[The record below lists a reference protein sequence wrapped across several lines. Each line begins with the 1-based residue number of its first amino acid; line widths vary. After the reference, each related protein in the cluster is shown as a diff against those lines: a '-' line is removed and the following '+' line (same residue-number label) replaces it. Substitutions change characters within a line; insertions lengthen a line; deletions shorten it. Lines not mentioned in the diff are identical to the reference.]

1 MPQLSDRVI
10 SITGLDGDGWE
21 IFNLAREMKI
31 NGAEIIELT
40 IGEHDDATH
49 SLILDAMHKSA
60 SEGNTGYASVP
71 GTKSLRR
78 EVANRVQKR
87 TGVHTTANNVIITPG
102 GQAGLFATHVALANP
117 GETGLIIDPFYA
129 TYPTTLRSAGLNPR
143 MVKTIPENNFIPSAN
158 ELNKNAKNAKTLLI
172 NSPNNPTGTVYD
184 ESNLFEISKV
194 AIENDLW
201 VISDEVYDTQIW
213 VGKHIS
219 IRSVANMENRT
230 AVIGSMSKSHAMTG
244 SRLGWVVAPE
254 QVIEKLSDLACNTN
268 YGVPGFIQ
276 DAGLYALTQMPNIEK
291 TVAEPFF
298 RRRGIAQK
306 IIKECPYIRMHP
318 SLGGMYL
325 MLDIRATGLNGIE
338 FSKALLEATN
348 IAVMPGESF
357 GESSAGHIRVAMTI
371 SDDIF
376 EYATRSICSFASN
389 FTTSTN

>member
-1 MPQLSDRVI
+1 MPQLSERVI

-31 NGAEIIELT
+31 NGAQIIELT

-306 IIKECPYIRMHP
+306 IIKECPDISMHP

-371 SDDIF
+371 SDDNF

-389 FTTSTN
+389 FANSTD

>member
-1 MPQLSDRVI
+1 MPQLSERVI

-306 IIKECPYIRMHP
+306 IIKECPDIRMHP

>member
-1 MPQLSDRVI
+1 MPQLSERVI
-10 SITGLDGDGWE
+10 SITATDGDGWE

-40 IGEHDDATH
+40 IGEHDDTTH

-60 SEGNTGYASVP
+60 REGNTGYASVP
-71 GTKSLRR
+71 GTKSLRQ
-78 EVANRVQKR
+78 EVANRVQTR
-87 TGVHTTANNVIITPG
+87 TGIHTTANNVIITPG
-102 GQAGLFATHVALANP
+102 GQAGLFATHVALANQ
-117 GETGLIIDPFYA
+117 GDTGLIIDPFYA
-129 TYPTTLRSAGLNPR
+129 TYPTTLRSAGLSPR
-143 MVKTIPENNFIPSAN
+143 MVKTMPEDNFIPSVS
-158 ELNKNAKNAKTLLI
+158 ELTKNAKNAKTLLI
-172 NSPNNPTGTVYD
+172 NSPNNPTGTVYNK
-184 ESNLFEISKV
+184 SNLFEISKV

-201 VISDEVYDTQIW
+201 VISDEVYDTQVW
-213 VGKHIS
+213 VGEHIS
-219 IRSVANMENRT
+219 IRSVATMENRT

-291 TVAEPFF
+291 TVAEPFS
-298 RRRGIAQK
+298 RRREIAQK
-306 IIKECPYIRMHP
+306 IIKEYPDIKMHP

-325 MLDIRATGLNGIE
+325 MLDIRETGLNGIE
-338 FSKALLEATN
+338 FSKALLEAKN

-371 SDDIF
+371 SDDKF
-376 EYATRSICSFASN
+376 EYATHSICSFASN

>member
-1 MPQLSDRVI
+1 MPQLSERVI
-10 SITGLDGDGWE
+10 SITGTDGDGWE

-40 IGEHDDATH
+40 IGEHDDTTH

-60 SEGNTGYASVP
+60 REGNTGYASVP
-71 GTKSLRR
+71 GTKSLRQ
-78 EVANRVQKR
+78 EVANRVQTR
-87 TGVHTTANNVIITPG
+87 TGIHTTANNVIITPG
-102 GQAGLFATHVALANP
+102 GQAGLFATHVALANQ
-117 GETGLIIDPFYA
+117 GDTGLIIDPFYA
-129 TYPTTLRSAGLNPR
+129 TYPTTLRSAGLSPR
-143 MVKTIPENNFIPSAN
+143 MVKTMPEDNFIPSVS
-158 ELNKNAKNAKTLLI
+158 ELTKNAKNAKTLLI

-184 ESNLFEISKV
+184 KSNLFEISKV

-201 VISDEVYDTQIW
+201 VISDEVYDTQVW
-213 VGKHIS
+213 VGEHNS

-291 TVAEPFF
+291 TVAEPFS
-298 RRRGIAQK
+298 RRREIAQK
-306 IIKECPYIRMHP
+306 IVKGYPDIKMHP

-325 MLDIRATGLNGIE
+325 MLDIRETGLNGIE
-338 FSKALLEATN
+338 FSKALLEAKN

-357 GESSAGHIRVAMTI
+357 GESSGGHIRVAMTI
-371 SDDIF
+371 SDDKF
-376 EYATRSICSFASN
+376 EYATHSICSFASN
-389 FTTSTN
+389 FTNSTN

>member
-1 MPQLSDRVI
+1 MPQLSERVI
-10 SITGLDGDGWE
+10 SITGTDGDGWE

-40 IGEHDDATH
+40 IGEHDDITH

-60 SEGNTGYASVP
+60 REGNTGYASVP
-71 GTKSLRR
+71 GTKSLRQ
-78 EVANRVQKR
+78 EVANRVQTR
-87 TGVHTTANNVIITPG
+87 TGIHTTANNVIITPG
-102 GQAGLFATHVALANP
+102 GQAGLFATHVALANQ
-117 GETGLIIDPFYA
+117 GDTGLIIDPFYA
-129 TYPTTLRSAGLNPR
+129 TYPTTLRSAGLSPR
-143 MVKTIPENNFIPSAN
+143 MVKTMPEDNFIPSVS
-158 ELNKNAKNAKTLLI
+158 ELTKNAKNAKTLLI
-172 NSPNNPTGTVYD
+172 NSPNNPTGSVYD
-184 ESNLFEISKV
+184 KSNLFEISKV

-201 VISDEVYDTQIW
+201 VISDEVYDTQVW
-213 VGKHIS
+213 VGEHIS

-291 TVAEPFF
+291 TVAEPFS
-298 RRRGIAQK
+298 RRREIAQK
-306 IIKECPYIRMHP
+306 IIKEYPDIKMHP

-325 MLDIRATGLNGIE
+325 MLDIRETGLNGIE
-338 FSKALLEATN
+338 FSKALLEAKN

-357 GESSAGHIRVAMTI
+357 GESSAGHISVAMTI
-371 SDDIF
+371 SDDKF
-376 EYATRSICSFASN
+376 EYATHSICSFASN

>member
-1 MPQLSDRVI
+1 MPQLSERVI

-21 IFNLAREMKI
+21 VFNLAREMKI

-87 TGVHTTANNVIITPG
+87 TEVYTTANNVIITPG
-102 GQAGLFATHVALANP
+102 GQAGLFATHVALASP

-244 SRLGWVVAPE
+244 SRLGWVIAPE

-357 GESSAGHIRVAMTI
+357 GESSAGHIRVEMTI
-371 SDDIF
+371 SDDKF

>member
-1 MPQLSDRVI
+1 MPQLSERVI

-40 IGEHDDATH
+40 IGEHDDTTH
-49 SLILDAMHKSA
+49 SIILNAMHKSA
-60 SEGNTGYASVP
+60 REGNTGYASVP
-71 GTKSLRR
+71 GTKSLRQ

-184 ESNLFEISKV
+184 ASNLFEISKV

-276 DAGLYALTQMPNIEK
+276 DAGPVSYTHLTLPTI
-291 TVAEPFF
+291 
-298 RRRGIAQK
+298 
-306 IIKECPYIRMHP
+306 
-318 SLGGMYL
+318 
-325 MLDIRATGLNGIE
+325 
-338 FSKALLEATN
+338 LL
-348 IAVMPGESF
+348 V
-357 GESSAGHIRVAMTI
+357 
-371 SDDIF
+371 
-376 EYATRSICSFASN
+376 
-389 FTTSTN
+389 

>member
-1 MPQLSDRVI
+1 MPQLSERVI

-219 IRSVANMENRT
+219 IRSVTNMENRT
-230 AVIGSMSKSHAMTG
+230 AVIGSTSKSHAMTG

-306 IIKECPYIRMHP
+306 IIKECPDIRMHP